1 VSMGML
7 RRSGGR
13 HDATCT
19 SADMAHLTLVHG
31 IGNRPERDVL
41 LEQWR
46 VALPDD
52 GVDLNGM
59 GVTCSMVYW
68 ADFLCY
74 KLASPG
80 AAHEASEME
89 LEQSVDAEDAD
100 FDLVT
105 RGAARGAGLL
115 RASGSRGRAR
125 GGDPGAGG
133 GTRSDRAGVSVGGG
147 AAAVLAQVAADAGAA
162 ARRPPCR
169 GFLRPR
175 LRNQG
180 GSYAANEAI
189 SLPAIEA
196 CLRRRPLAPD
206 GPTTDGGPG

>member
-1 VSMGML
+1 
-7 RRSGGR
+7 
-13 HDATCT
+13 
-19 SADMAHLTLVHG
+19 MAQLTLVHG

-133 GTRSDRAGVSVGGG
+133 GTRSDPAGVSVGGG

-169 GFLRPR
+169 GVSPAAAAQPGR
-175 LRNQG
+175 LVRGQRGDLVTGNRG
-180 GSYAANEAI
+180 R
-189 SLPAIEA
+189 
-196 CLRRRPLAPD
+196 LRRRPPAPD